1 MSGMTL
7 LRSKKYLMTF
17 KDHGFIELIKLNSS
31 LGTYFIHS
39 KHGPVQLFGGSIC
52 WKRMDP
58 NRHLCNAI
66 ASFPGGTYI
75 SDIDSST
82 EFPPFLLSVSPFSK
96 AVVYVLLFKVK

>member
-7 LRSKKYLMTF
+7 LRSKKYLVTF
-17 KDHGFIELIKLNSS
+17 KDHDLLELLKLNSP

-39 KHGPVQLFGGSIC
+39 KHGPIQQFDGSIC
-52 WKRMDP
+52 WTRMDP
-58 NRHLCNAI
+58 SRHLCNAR

-96 AVVYVLLFKVK
+96 AVI